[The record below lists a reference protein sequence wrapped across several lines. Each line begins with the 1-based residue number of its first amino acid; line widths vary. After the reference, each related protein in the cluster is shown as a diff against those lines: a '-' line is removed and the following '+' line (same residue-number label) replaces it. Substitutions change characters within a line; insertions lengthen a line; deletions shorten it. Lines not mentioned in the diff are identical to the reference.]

1 MQLVGDEEGR
11 AEGALLAGARLP
23 RVSLGVFRTRAGLV
37 SWVFEGGRPIN
48 LHRSGLQVKQ
58 E

>member
-23 RVSLGVFRTRAGLV
+23 CVSLGVFRAWTRLV
-37 SWVFEGGRPIN
+37 PRIFHGGRPIN
-48 LHRSGLQVKQ
+48 LHRSGL
-58 E
+58 